1 MRFLSLL
8 LVLGL
13 VSAYGCGSSAPSTD
27 VTPPGQ
33 EQIKPTLESVVE
45 TGTIDSGLMV
55 VREEL
60 EKMQATDSAKADEL
74 LKDLDELET
83 LSGDAAKT
91 KATEM
96 LGKL

>member
-33 EQIKPTLESVVE
+33 EQIKPTL
-45 TGTIDSGLMV
+45 DSGLMV